1 MLIVA
6 AVWLS
11 IPEAAEPLPTP
22 PPVVPSEPASDISKR
37 LLPGVTVSEGAVEF
51 RGTVCA
57 DPWHPQTP
65 VVYLEL
71 LVTGPDSREHES
83 LVVTT
88 VKPSAIHAGL
98 LAAGLEA
105 GHPVAW
111 RGGKV
116 DRTAAGPRV
125 TVEVAVVGK
134 EGVGGFVDLASWV
147 VNQETRERLPSAPGW
162 GLVFAGSLLDGRGYA
177 ADKTGT
183 IIGLTGFGTEVVAAS
198 WDLSPEASIDEPVW
212 IVDKERVPAFG
223 AEVVVRI
230 RAANSEK
237 PAGKPAE
244 KSDGDPDSKPNGDP
258 EDFPVDKTPEK
269 PANPT

>member
-1 MLIVA
+1 
-6 AVWLS
+6 
-11 IPEAAEPLPTP
+11 
-22 PPVVPSEPASDISKR
+22 
-37 LLPGVTVSEGAVEF
+37 VTVAEGMVEF

-57 DPWHPQTP
+57 DPRHPQTP

-71 LVTGPDSREHES
+71 LVTGPNSREHES

-111 RGGKV
+111 RGGRI
-116 DRTAAGPRV
+116 DRAAAGPRV
-125 TVEVAVVGK
+125 RVEVAVVGKEGEGEGK
-134 EGVGGFVDLASWV
+134 EGVGGFVDLASWA
-147 VNQETRERLPSAPGW
+147 VNQETQEHLPSAEEW
-162 GLVFAGSLLDGRGYA
+162 GLVFAGSLLDERGYA

-183 IIGLTGFGTEVVAAS
+183 IVGLTGFGTEVVAAS
-198 WDLSPEASIDEPVW
+198 WGLSPQAAIDEPVW

-258 EDFPVDKTPEK
+258 EDIPVDKTPDK
-269 PANPT
+269 PADPT